1 MKTDLLADRHIGIQE
16 ADLPAML
23 EKIGVKSLDELINKT
38 IPSKIRL
45 KEPLALAAPMTERE
59 FAEHIAGLASLNKIY
74 TSYIGM
80 GWYDTIT
87 PAVIQRNVFENPAW
101 YTSYTPYQTE
111 VSQGRLE
118 ALSNIWSFVEHT
130 KAQYV
135 ILANSDL
142 VTTID
147 FTDALA
153 QHQSSGADITV
164 IYAKGLYNRDKSTNG
179 CILQIDEEN
188 TIKEVLT
195 NPMLSGECNI
205 SLDMFIMTTDFLKQV
220 VLEAISK
227 NQKSLIRDLLQARKD
242 DFVFK
247 AYEHKGRFFKI
258 DSLEAYYK
266 ANLALLDTDTRNNV
280 FNSEAPIYTKV
291 GDNAPVKYG
300 LESNVKNSLV
310 ADGCM
315 IEGTVENCVLFRGV
329 KIAKGAV
336 VRNCVLMQGT
346 EIGEGCNIDAI
357 VADKNVTISENR
369 VLTGSPEYPL
379 YLGKKATI

>member
-1 MKTDLLADRHIGIQE
+1 MSINQNVLG
-16 ADLPAML
+16 
-23 EKIGVKSLDELINKT
+23 LI
-38 IPSKIRL
+38 
-45 KEPLALAAPMTERE
+45 
-59 FAEHIAGLASLNKIY
+59 FASINDS
-74 TSYIGM
+74 
-80 GWYDTIT
+80 
-87 PAVIQRNVFENPAW
+87 AVIDLTKLR
-101 YTSYTPYQTE
+101 TMGSIPYGGRYRMVDFPLSNMVNSGISE
-111 VSQGRLE
+111 VGVITKSNYGSLLDHLGSGREWDLARKKGGLHLLPPFSQSAGGTYQGRLE

-130 KAQYV
+130 RAKYV
-135 ILANSDL
+135 ILANSD
-142 VTTID
+142 VITTID
-147 FTDALA
+147 FNDALK
-153 QHQSSGADITV
+153 QHQDTNADITV

-205 SLDMFIMTTDFLKQV
+205 SLDMFIMNTDFLKQV

-227 NQKSLIRDLLQARKD
+227 NQKSLIRNVLQARKD
-242 DFVFK
+242 EFLFK
-247 AYEHKGRFFKI
+247 AYEHKSCFYKI

-266 ANLALLDTDTRNNV
+266 ANLALLDAKTRNSI

-329 KIAKGAV
+329 KIGRGAI

-346 EIGEGCNIDAI
+346 EIGEGCNIDSI

-369 VLTGSPEYPL
+369 VLTGSADYPL
-379 YLGKKATI
+379 YLGKKAKI

>member
-1 MKTDLLADRHIGIQE
+1 MSINQNVLG
-16 ADLPAML
+16 
-23 EKIGVKSLDELINKT
+23 LI
-38 IPSKIRL
+38 
-45 KEPLALAAPMTERE
+45 
-59 FAEHIAGLASLNKIY
+59 FASINDS
-74 TSYIGM
+74 
-80 GWYDTIT
+80 
-87 PAVIQRNVFENPAW
+87 AVIDLTKLR
-101 YTSYTPYQTE
+101 TMGSIPYGGRYRMVDFPLSNMVNSGISE
-111 VSQGRLE
+111 VGVITKSNYGSLLDHLGSGREWDLARKKGGLHLLPPFSQVGSGTYQGRLE

>member
-1 MKTDLLADRHIGIQE
+1 MSINQNVLG
-16 ADLPAML
+16 
-23 EKIGVKSLDELINKT
+23 LI
-38 IPSKIRL
+38 
-45 KEPLALAAPMTERE
+45 
-59 FAEHIAGLASLNKIY
+59 FASINDS
-74 TSYIGM
+74 
-80 GWYDTIT
+80 
-87 PAVIQRNVFENPAW
+87 AVIDLTKLR
-101 YTSYTPYQTE
+101 TMGSIPYGGRYRMVDFPLSNMVNSGISE
-111 VSQGRLE
+111 VGVITKSNYGSLLDHLGSGREWDLARKKGGLHLLPPFSQVGGGTYQSRLE

-300 LESNVKNSLV
+300 LESNIKNSLV

>member
-1 MKTDLLADRHIGIQE
+1 MGSGT
-16 ADLPAML
+16 
-23 EKIGVKSLDELINKT
+23 EKKVVCTCCRRSAR
-38 IPSKIRL
+38 S
-45 KEPLALAAPMTERE
+45 AA
-59 FAEHIAGLASLNKIY
+59 
-74 TSYIGM
+74 
-80 GWYDTIT
+80 
-87 PAVIQRNVFENPAW
+87 V
-101 YTSYTPYQTE
+101 PY
-111 VSQGRLE
+111 QGRLE

-130 KAQYV
+130 KAEYV
-135 ILANSDL
+135 VLANSDL

-147 FTDALA
+147 FTDALT
-153 QHQSSGADITV
+153 QHQNSGADITV

-195 NPMLSGECNI
+195 NPMLAGECNI

-242 DFVFK
+242 EFVFK
-247 AYEHKGRFFKI
+247 AYEHKGCFFKI

-266 ANLALLDTDTRNNV
+266 ANLALLDTKTRNNV

-300 LESNVKNSLV
+300 LESSVKNSLV

-357 VADKNVTISENR
+357 VADKNVTISANR

>member
-1 MKTDLLADRHIGIQE
+1 MSINQNVLG
-16 ADLPAML
+16 
-23 EKIGVKSLDELINKT
+23 LI
-38 IPSKIRL
+38 
-45 KEPLALAAPMTERE
+45 
-59 FAEHIAGLASLNKIY
+59 FASINDS
-74 TSYIGM
+74 
-80 GWYDTIT
+80 
-87 PAVIQRNVFENPAW
+87 AVIDLTKLR
-101 YTSYTPYQTE
+101 TMGSIPYGGRYRMVDFPLSNMVNSGISE
-111 VSQGRLE
+111 VGVITKSNYGSLLDHLGSGREWDLARKKGGLHLLPPFSQVGGGTYQSRLE

>member
-1 MKTDLLADRHIGIQE
+1 M
-16 ADLPAML
+16 
-23 EKIGVKSLDELINKT
+23 
-38 IPSKIRL
+38 
-45 KEPLALAAPMTERE
+45 
-59 FAEHIAGLASLNKIY
+59 
-74 TSYIGM
+74 
-80 GWYDTIT
+80 
-87 PAVIQRNVFENPAW
+87 
-101 YTSYTPYQTE
+101 
-111 VSQGRLE
+111 
-118 ALSNIWSFVEHT
+118 
-130 KAQYV
+130 
-135 ILANSDL
+135 
-142 VTTID
+142 
-147 FTDALA
+147 
-153 QHQSSGADITV
+153 

-300 LESNVKNSLV
+300 LESNIKNSLV

>member
-1 MKTDLLADRHIGIQE
+1 MSINQNVLG
-16 ADLPAML
+16 
-23 EKIGVKSLDELINKT
+23 LI
-38 IPSKIRL
+38 
-45 KEPLALAAPMTERE
+45 
-59 FAEHIAGLASLNKIY
+59 FASINDS
-74 TSYIGM
+74 
-80 GWYDTIT
+80 
-87 PAVIQRNVFENPAW
+87 AVIDLTKLR
-101 YTSYTPYQTE
+101 TMGSIPYGGRYRMVDFPLSNMVNSGISE
-111 VSQGRLE
+111 VGVITKSNYGSLLDHLGSGREWDLARKKGGLHLLPPFSQVGGGKYQGRLE

-130 KAQYV
+130 KAEYV
-135 ILANSDL
+135 VLANSDL

-147 FTDALA
+147 FTDALT
-153 QHQSSGADITV
+153 QHQNSGADITV

-195 NPMLSGECNI
+195 NPMLAGECNI

-242 DFVFK
+242 EFVFK
-247 AYEHKGRFFKI
+247 AYEHKGCFFKI

-266 ANLALLDTDTRNNV
+266 ANLALLDTKTRNNV

-300 LESNVKNSLV
+300 LESSVKNSLV

-357 VADKNVTISENR
+357 VADKNVTISANR

>member
-1 MKTDLLADRHIGIQE
+1 MSINQNVLG
-16 ADLPAML
+16 
-23 EKIGVKSLDELINKT
+23 LI
-38 IPSKIRL
+38 
-45 KEPLALAAPMTERE
+45 
-59 FAEHIAGLASLNKIY
+59 FASINDS
-74 TSYIGM
+74 
-80 GWYDTIT
+80 
-87 PAVIQRNVFENPAW
+87 AVIDLTKLR
-101 YTSYTPYQTE
+101 TMGSIPYGGRYRMVDFPLSNMVNSGISE
-111 VSQGRLE
+111 VGVITKSNYGSLLDHLGSGREWDLARKKGGLHLLPPFSQVGGGTYQSRLE

-266 ANLALLDTDTRNNV
+266 ANLALLDTDTCNNV